1 VKSGAVLVTGQG
13 VFDERRFGG
22 LCGWVFDHRCGRW
35 GRLTYTGT
43 FASEE
48 PSHAAVKA
56 KIAAIRKIAIN
67 VRLFFDSDARI
78 TVVQPCRH
86 SFWNASYIEKRSR
99 IDCAFHE
106 FSRLDATVML
116 NGY

>member
-1 VKSGAVLVTGQG
+1 VKSGAVLVTGPG
-13 VFDERRFGG
+13 VLTSGG
-22 LCGWVFDHRCGRW
+22 SVGSAVGSSTTGAAVGVGPRA
-35 GRLTYTGT
+35 TGT
-43 FASEE
+43 AAYEE
-48 PSHAAVKA
+48 PPYAAVKA